1 MFVPRKTSFTSEH
14 IPTADQTLRGLLR
27 VPVSWQPG
35 TPGRSSPPCPGGGV
49 RAERAGWARLR
60 AQSRG
65 EAEAEGLST
74 HLPRLPTPAR
84 LTQVAHLAR
93 STQKHGQRQP
103 RKAGCWAG
111 FAGERGSSAR
121 GPLSLSVPWL
131 SPEPAPD
138 EGAQGGGGA
147 GRGVGLGSVLWAWA
161 GRRLTPA
168 GLPTSLCAH
177 CPLRG
182 RVTLWR
188 EALPT
193 LLSFGHPTWGS
204 PAPRGCDREAM

>member
-1 MFVPRKTSFTSEH
+1 MEEEIAYKIFFFLPLKKKKWLSKEEEGWLQGKLKDLFVPRKTSFTSEH

-131 SPEPAPD
+131 SPE
-138 EGAQGGGGA
+138 
-147 GRGVGLGSVLWAWA
+147 
-161 GRRLTPA
+161 
-168 GLPTSLCAH
+168 H
-177 CPLRG
+177 
-182 RVTLWR
+182 
-188 EALPT
+188 
-193 LLSFGHPTWGS
+193 
-204 PAPRGCDREAM
+204 